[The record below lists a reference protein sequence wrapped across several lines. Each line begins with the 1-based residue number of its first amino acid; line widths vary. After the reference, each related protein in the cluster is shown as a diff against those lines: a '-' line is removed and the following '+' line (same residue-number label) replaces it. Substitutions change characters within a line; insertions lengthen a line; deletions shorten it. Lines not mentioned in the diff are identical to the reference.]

1 MITIDDLNAEKTKL
15 LEDQKILAERL
26 QKIRLE
32 EQQTLQNLSAL
43 NGAVQVIDRL
53 ISNVDEKNK
62 SPQDSKDD

>member
-15 LEDQKILAERL
+15 LEDQKLLAERL

-62 SPQDSKDD
+62 SPQDSEDD